1 MYSNT
6 RIYKVKQ
13 YRRLHVSQGQVSL
26 LGEKRDVADL
36 CLFLGVGGQPSI
48 IVYSEVVVKSLSR
61 V

>member
-48 IVYSEVVVKSLSR
+48 IV
-61 V
+61 

>member
-26 LGEKRDVADL
+26 LGEKIG
-36 CLFLGVGGQPSI
+36 CGGP
-48 IVYSEVVVKSLSR
+48 LSFFR
-61 V
+61 GGGAA